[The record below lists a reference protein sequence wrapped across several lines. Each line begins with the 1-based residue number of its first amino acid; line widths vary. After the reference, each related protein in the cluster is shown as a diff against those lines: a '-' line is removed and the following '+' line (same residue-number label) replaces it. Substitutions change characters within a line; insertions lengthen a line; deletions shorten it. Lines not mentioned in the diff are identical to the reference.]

1 MLTKLFRVLPIM
13 FLLTLSACSH
23 YPMGMDEKTW
33 QALPPDK
40 KAELLKEQS
49 RQEHER
55 QLAALRAQEAEA
67 RARAEAEK
75 ARLAA
80 LQALYQRLDYG
91 ELLQIS
97 FNGGEG
103 YFYRYKP
110 LLPNAIMLPI
120 GTIQRIRLQSA
131 SGDNLELWAGYT
143 PGKLVLC
150 SEKPDGLDRIDPRAC
165 TVVIDHRW
173 EHGQSYLI
181 NVPRPWNKKRP
192 LLKNVRLYVKYPPIK
207 HRKRCR

>member
-1 MLTKLFRVLPIM
+1 MRIKLLISLLSSLF
-13 FLLTLSACSH
+13 LTLSACSH

-33 QALPPDK
+33 KALPPDK
-40 KAELLKEQS
+40 KAELLKE
-49 RQEHER
+49 EAKLKHER

-80 LQALYQRLDYG
+80 LQALYRRLDYG
-91 ELLQIS
+91 ELLQVS
-97 FNGGEG
+97 FSGGEG

-110 LLPNAIMLPI
+110 ILPNTIMLPI
-120 GTIQRIRLQSA
+120 GTIQRIRLQSTA
-131 SGDNLELWAGYT
+131 GDNLELWTGYS

-165 TVVIDHRW
+165 TVVVDHRW
-173 EHGQSYLI
+173 EHGERYRI
-181 NVPRPWNKKRP
+181 TVPRPWNKKRP
-192 LLKNVRLYVKYPPIK
+192 LLRNVHLYVKYPPLERR
-207 HRKRCR
+207 HTCR

>member
-1 MLTKLFRVLPIM
+1 MLIQLFRLLPLA
-13 FLLTLSACSH
+13 FLLILSACSH

-33 QALPPDK
+33 KALPPDK
-40 KAELLKEQS
+40 KAELLKEEA
-49 RQEHER
+49 RLEHER

-80 LQALYQRLDYG
+80 LQALYRRLAYG

-110 LLPNAIMLPI
+110 ILPNTVMLPI
-120 GTIQRIRLQSA
+120 GTIQRIRLQST
-131 SGDNLELWAGYT
+131 SGDNLELWAGYS

-150 SEKPDGLDRIDPRAC
+150 SEKPDGLDRIDPLAC
-165 TVVIDHRW
+165 TVVVDHRW
-173 EHGQSYLI
+173 EHGESYSVT
-181 NVPRPWNKKRP
+181 VPRPWNKKRP
-192 LLKNVRLYVKYPPIK
+192 LLKSVRLYVKYPPLG
-207 HRKRCR
+207 RNRSCR